1 LPYYMLFKHSPGSAL
16 DAPYGIHVEREG
28 VNALCV
34 FSSDEAAVK
43 AREKAAKEYPPV
55 REYYFEAVTPDDV
68 VSLATIHGVDVVVLD
83 AYVREPMKLM
93 YTVDAVEALTSLK
106 SSE

>member
-34 FSSDEAAVK
+34 FSSDAAGAA
-43 AREKAAKEYPPV
+43 ARDAAAPD
-55 REYYFEAVTPDDV
+55 YYLEAVTPDDV
-68 VSLATIHGVDVVVLD
+68 VSLATIHGVDVVALD